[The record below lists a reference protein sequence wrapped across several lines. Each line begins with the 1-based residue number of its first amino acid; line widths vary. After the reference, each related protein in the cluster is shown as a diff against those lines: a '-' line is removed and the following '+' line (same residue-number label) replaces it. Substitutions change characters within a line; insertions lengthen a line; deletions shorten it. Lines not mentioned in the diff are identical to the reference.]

1 MKLKSFF
8 VFFLLLFCV
17 FGCGDEGVLLDGL
30 VPSGPSPLRDV
41 GPVPE
46 DIQAILWGKDVDTLM
61 VELETAFT
69 LAPGIDRDIQTKHL
83 IHKICL
89 RREQEAFHS
98 KYISA
103 GGVAIMGNKILDDRF
118 FYVARDLVLGM
129 THKRP
134 ELRELL
140 SPSRENRPGATQHPP
155 QHDVT
160 RQQTPS
166 RKFRMIL
173 SHAHTAIPETHLGG
187 GVIHYPIVPL
197 GTAGG
202 HYAIVPAYYFHD
214 VLGFV
219 AVFVHE
225 FAHAIHFAI
234 RLLDPTFDDRLAAAY
249 DTAKENGSYFSS
261 GDHALRNK
269 SEYWAESAQRWFT
282 VLSREEQESLHD
294 EFRRR
299 DPLMSD
305 LLAEWFDLIYLGDV
319 KSKEY

>member
-160 RQQTPS
+160 RHQTPS
-166 RKFRMIL
+166 RKFRIIL
-173 SHAHTAIPETHLGG
+173 SHAHTAIPEIRLGG

-197 GTAGG
+197 GTASGS
-202 HYAIVPAYYFHD
+202 YAIVPAYYFED
-214 VLGFV
+214 VLNFV
-219 AVFVHE
+219 AIFVHE
-225 FAHAIHFAI
+225 FAHATHFAI
-234 RLLDPTFDDRLAAAY
+234 RLLDTTFDDRLAVAY
-249 DTAKENGSYFSS
+249 DAAKKNGSYFGIGS
-261 GDHALRNK
+261 HALRNK
-269 SEYWAESAQRWFT
+269 SEYWAESADLWF
-282 VLSREEQESLHD
+282 VRLRQKGREFSLNQ
-294 EFRRR
+294 FREM
-299 DPLMSD
+299 DPLMWD
-305 LLAEWFDLIYLGDV
+305 LLAEWFDPINLREVESRY
-319 KSKEY
+319 K